1 MPTPHLLEEIA
12 NMGREIEIF
21 YDQKAKGAL
30 IISRYK
36 IIEDYQY
43 QMNDHLNVF

>member
-12 NMGREIEIF
+12 NIEKEIKNV

-30 IISRYK
+30 IRSRFK
-36 IIEDYQY
+36 FIEDYE
-43 QMNDHLNVF
+43 